1 MSVSCLKTLQ
11 ISYFGKGSMLG
22 YVHERVGKCMLPANL
37 MAISEIKHHVRSQA
51 VTNIVTMVIII
62 INTKNCSLSIVLTV
76 TDQKP
81 QKSLKR

>member
-22 YVHERVGKCMLPANL
+22 YVHELVGKCMLPANL

-51 VTNIVTMVIII
+51 VTNIVTMLIII
-62 INTKNCSLSIVLTV
+62 INTKNQFIHSVNGDGSKTAKII
-76 TDQKP
+76 
-81 QKSLKR
+81 